1 MFAAQDLN
9 LKSLKKQ
16 STLSADKKILAEED
30 ISRVNDKFLEDIE
43 FVYEEAM
50 SKHVGTVFDYIC

>member
-50 SKHVGTVFDYIC
+50 SKHVGTVFDSIC

>member
-50 SKHVGTVFDYIC
+50 SKHVSKVFDYIC